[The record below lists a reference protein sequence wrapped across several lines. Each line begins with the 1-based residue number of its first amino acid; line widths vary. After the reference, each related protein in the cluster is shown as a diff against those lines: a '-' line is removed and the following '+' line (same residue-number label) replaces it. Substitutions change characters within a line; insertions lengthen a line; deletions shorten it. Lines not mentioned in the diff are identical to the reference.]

1 MLKTAAPD
9 IQDQLKRFEE
19 EILTKLVL
27 NKAGKANQ
35 NNKMNVDIDNQ
46 MPKLTDFGMKVQEQ
60 TIRQEIDALL
70 QLLIDLYLG

>member
-1 MLKTAAPD
+1 
-9 IQDQLKRFEE
+9 
-19 EILTKLVL
+19 
-27 NKAGKANQ
+27 
-35 NNKMNVDIDNQ
+35 MNVDIDNE